1 MPAAT
6 HADHSQIGRPRSVET
21 EPAERA
27 LVDLLAVLA
36 GEGDER
42 HLVGQHEP
50 RRRERE
56 RDRRAPRDRADG
68 DGNDRHRGGDD
79 DVEHGPNLEVA
90 PIGDEQGAGEAGDE
104 GGDCERRDRHES
116 RRARTVCRRAANQPD
131 SCSVTIATAA
141 PNESR

>member
-6 HADHSQIGRPRSVET
+6 HADHSQIGRARPLET

-27 LVDLLAVLA
+27 LVDPLAVLA

-50 RRRERE
+50 RRRDGERE
-56 RDRRAPRDRADG
+56 RRAPGDGADG
-68 DGNDRHRGGDD
+68 DGDDRHRGGDD
-79 DVEHGPNLEVA
+79 DVENGPDLEVA
-90 PIGDEQGAGEAGDE
+90 PIGDEEGAGEAGDE
-104 GGDCERRDRHES
+104 CGDCERRDRHEC
-116 RRARTVCRRAANQPD
+116 RTRTVCRRAANQPD
-131 SCSVTIATAA
+131 SCSVTIAIAA